1 MNVMCAFFSHYHA
14 YYCYTNNNERERR
27 ENHSCGQC
35 VRYFHSN
42 PPGLALPQIPTKL
55 NSLLPYAFCNLS
67 RHELKAQKRAMAT
80 KPCGD
85 DLESLQVLRYQ
96 DSHVQIPTP
105 SRRVSPPTSRRAPG
119 YKLNSDLAKE
129 SRNMKV
135 RWYHRHTPTI
145 LNFPTTGCVGV
156 PNSPNTSL
164 YTCEFE
170 EQLRINGEEGGS
182 GAPVPQRL
190 YENRK
195 GTKLCSCCAAHGPN
209 SMLFKVDGKK
219 SRMSRRDRQ
228 RLSTSGRKR

>member
-1 MNVMCAFFSHYHA
+1 MCAIF
-14 YYCYTNNNERERR
+14 
-27 ENHSCGQC
+27 
-35 VRYFHSN
+35 VVN

-67 RHELKAQKRAMAT
+67 RHDLKAQKRAMAT

-85 DLESLQVLRYQ
+85 DLESLHTKVPRLPRPN
-96 DSHVQIPTP
+96 SHP

-156 PNSPNTSL
+156 PDSPNTSL
-164 YTCEFE
+164 YVQIE
-170 EQLRINGEEGGS
+170 EQLQING
-182 GAPVPQRL
+182 
-190 YENRK
+190 
-195 GTKLCSCCAAHGPN
+195 
-209 SMLFKVDGKK
+209 
-219 SRMSRRDRQ
+219 RRR
-228 RLSTSGRKR
+228 